1 MKLRA
6 HYHSLGELFEYPDS
20 DYPGKV
26 RKLINLLN
34 GNYDRAVADLE
45 RFLELLPVTEVR
57 SMQELYTRSFDVQAI
72 TTLDIGYV
80 LFGDD
85 YKRGELLANL
95 NREHQQV
102 NNDCGR
108 ELADHLPNL
117 LRLIGK
123 LKQNEL
129 LDELI
134 EEIVAPAV
142 AIMIREFDAD
152 HVDRKNENYIKHY
165 KTLIDAPSARK
176 EVTTLYQYA
185 LKALYEV
192 LKQDFTFAEKVMK
205 MQSSDFLQLVGR
217 ENEIEAKADH
227 A

>member
-1 MKLRA
+1 MKLLA

-20 DYPGKV
+20 DYPAKV
-26 RKLINLLN
+26 RKLINLLD
-34 GNYDRAVADLE
+34 GNYDRSVAELE
-45 RFLELLPVTEVR
+45 RFLELLPVTELR

-95 NREHQQV
+95 NREHRQV

-152 HVDRKNENYIKHY
+152 HVDRKNENYLKHY

-176 EVTTLYQYA
+176 EVTTLYQFA
-185 LKALYEV
+185 LQALYEC